1 MDGETRFV
9 NWFRDAAPYIQAH
22 RDRTFVI
29 YFSGEAVADGS
40 FSQTIHDFAILNS
53 LGIRLVL
60 VHGMRPQIN
69 QRLEAAGLE
78 SSYHK
83 GIRITDPASLQCVK
97 EAAGTVR
104 IEIEALLSM
113 GLSNSPL
120 TGTRTRV
127 CTGNFVTARP
137 LGVKDGI
144 DFCHTGEIRR
154 IDCQSIGEKL
164 NHNNIIV
171 VSPIGNSPTGEVF
184 NLSAESL
191 SVRIAVELV
200 ADKLIFLTEAAM
212 PLGEPENPIR
222 QLTTIEAKG
231 IFCRDHGF
239 DKITQRHL
247 ELAVEACDAEVGRVH
262 LINRRS
268 DGAIFEELFSRDGV
282 GTLISSTPFE
292 VMRIA
297 TLQDLAGILDL
308 ITPLEQQG
316 VLVKRG
322 REVLETEIGRF
333 TVIDRD
339 GLIIGCAALYPFN
352 SDQAGEL
359 GCIAIHDEYAGAAR
373 GTSLLEHVE
382 KSARSLALNQLFVL
396 TTQATHWFRERG
408 FELAGTDSLPTEKQ
422 GLYNFSR
429 NSKVLCKKV

>member
-29 YFSGEAVADGS
+29 YFSGKAVADGS

-78 SSYHK
+78 PSYHK
-83 GIRITDPASLQCVK
+83 GIRITDTASLQCVK

-339 GLIIGCAALYPFN
+339 GLIIGCAALYPFA

-373 GTSLLEHVE
+373 GTSLLEYVE

-408 FELAGTDSLPTEKQ
+408 FELAGIDSLPTEKQ

>member
-22 RDRTFVI
+22 RGRTFVI
-29 YFSGEAVADGS
+29 YFSGEAVADAS
-40 FSQTIHDFAILNS
+40 FNQTIHDFAILNS

-60 VHGMRPQIN
+60 VHGMRPQIK
-69 QRLEAAGLE
+69 QRLEAAGIK
-78 SSYHK
+78 SSYYK

-104 IEIEALLSM
+104 VEIEALLSM

-127 CTGNFVTARP
+127 CTGNFITARP
-137 LGVKDGI
+137 LGVRGGI
-144 DFCHTGEIRR
+144 DFCHTGKIRR

-164 NHNNIIV
+164 DHNNIIV

-184 NLSAESL
+184 NLSAEAL
-191 SVRIAVELV
+191 SVRMAVELV
-200 ADKLIFLTEAAM
+200 ADKLIFLTEATM
-212 PLGEPENPIR
+212 PLGQPENSIR

-239 DKITQRHL
+239 DEITQRHL
-247 ELAVEACDAEVGRVH
+247 ELAVEACEAEVGRVH
-262 LINRRS
+262 LINRAS

-282 GTLISSTPFE
+282 GTLVSSTPFE
-292 VMRIA
+292 VMRTA

-322 REVLETEIGRF
+322 REVLETEIGHF

-339 GLIIGCAALYPFN
+339 GLIIGCATLYPFN
-352 SDQAGEL
+352 TDQAGEL

-373 GTSLLEHVE
+373 GTNLLEYVE

-408 FELAGTDSLPTEKQ
+408 FELARIDSLPMEKQ

>member
-78 SSYHK
+78 PSYHK
-83 GIRITDPASLQCVK
+83 GIRITDTASLQCVK

-282 GTLISSTPFE
+282 GTLVSSTPFE
-292 VMRIA
+292 VMRTA

-339 GLIIGCAALYPFN
+339 GLIIGCAALYPFA

-373 GTSLLEHVE
+373 GTSLLEYVE

-408 FELAGTDSLPTEKQ
+408 FELAGIDSLPTEKQ

>member
-29 YFSGEAVADGS
+29 YFSGEAVADAN
-40 FSQTIHDFAILNS
+40 FSQTIHDFAVLNS

-60 VHGMRPQIN
+60 VHGMRPQIK

-83 GIRITDPASLQCVK
+83 GIRVTDSASLQCVK
-97 EAAGTVR
+97 EAAGTIRV
-104 IEIEALLSM
+104 EIEALLSM

-120 TGTRTRV
+120 TGIRTRV
-127 CTGNFVTARP
+127 CTGNFITAKP
-137 LGVKDGI
+137 LGVRDGI

-164 NHNNIIV
+164 DHNNIIV

-200 ADKLIFLTEAAM
+200 ADKLIFLTEEAM
-212 PLGEPENPIR
+212 PLGQPDKPIR

-239 DKITQRHL
+239 DEITQRHL
-247 ELAVEACDAEVGRVH
+247 ELAVEACEAEVGRVH
-262 LINRRS
+262 LINRAS

-282 GTLISSTPFE
+282 GTLVSSTPFE
-292 VMRIA
+292 VMRTA

-308 ITPLEQQG
+308 ITPLEKQG

-352 SDQAGEL
+352 TDQAGEL

-373 GTSLLEHVE
+373 GTSLLEYVE
-382 KSARSLALNQLFVL
+382 KSARSLALNQMFVL

-408 FELAGTDSLPTEKQ
+408 FELAGIDSLPTEKQ